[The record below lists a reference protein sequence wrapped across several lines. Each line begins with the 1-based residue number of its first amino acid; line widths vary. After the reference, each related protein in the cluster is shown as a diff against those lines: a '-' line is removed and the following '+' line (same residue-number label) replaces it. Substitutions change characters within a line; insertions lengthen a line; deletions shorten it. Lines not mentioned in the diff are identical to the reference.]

1 MFTVKEIME
10 ITEGTLLQG
19 DEHTEI
25 TSVHFDSRKLE
36 DGALFVALTGGA
48 RDGHEFLSNAA
59 QIGAVAAFVSDEAKA
74 RQAGLA
80 ESFALILV
88 GNTEKAFQQIA
99 RIYRNRLSLP
109 IAAIT
114 GSNGKTTTK
123 DILAHLLSGQKK
135 VYKTYKNFNNHLG
148 VPLSLLQ
155 ITPDTN
161 AAVLELGM
169 NHAGEIDFLAG
180 MVRPTFSVITN
191 VNDAHIEFFE
201 SREMIAQ
208 AKGEILGHTDPQ
220 GFACLNQD
228 NELVAN
234 LAHLNPGKTFFYHV
248 QHEGEESR
256 AADIIASNISFDE
269 NGSHFIIT
277 TNEGEQFNCFMP
289 LFGEHNISNALPCIF
304 IAMHLGISTEEI
316 TERLATLSI
325 STMRFERVDGAN
337 GLLIIND
344 AYNASPSSMLASI
357 KTFLSIYPQ
366 RKKVLV
372 LGDMF
377 ELGEQSAAYHL
388 EVGEELKAMEGIF
401 EVIAIGNDAKHLA
414 EGYGTKAKYF
424 ADKEEAAVYL
434 ETFKRQDVALLLKAS
449 RGMALE
455 TLLDKLC

>member
-1 MFTVKEIME
+1 MFTVQEIVE

-19 DEHTEI
+19 DETTEI
-25 TSVHFDSRKLE
+25 TSVHFDSRKLT
-36 DGALFVALTGGA
+36 DRSLFVALTGGT
-48 RDGHEFLSNAA
+48 RDGHEFLPNAA
-59 QIGAVAAFVSDEAKA
+59 KAGACAAFVSNETKA
-74 RQAGLA
+74 REAGLA
-80 ESFALILV
+80 DTFALILV
-88 GNTEKAFQQIA
+88 KDTEKAFQQIA

-155 ITPDTN
+155 IEPDTE

-180 MVRPTFSVITN
+180 LVRPTFSVITN
-191 VNDAHIEFFE
+191 VNDAHMEFFD
-201 SREMIAQ
+201 SKEMIAQ
-208 AKGEILGHTDPQ
+208 AKGEILGHTDPK

-234 LAHLNPGKTFFYHV
+234 LAYLNPGKTYFYHV
-248 QHEGEESR
+248 HQEGEEPR
-256 AADIIASNISFDE
+256 AADITASAISFDE
-269 NGSHFIIT
+269 HGSHFVVT
-277 TNEGEQFNCFMP
+277 TNKGEQFKCFMP
-289 LFGEHNISNALPCIF
+289 LFGEHNISNALPGIF
-304 IAMHLGISTEEI
+304 IALHLGLTPEEI
-316 TERLATLSI
+316 VKQLATLSI
-325 STMRFERVDGAN
+325 STMRFERVDGAG

-344 AYNASPSSMLASI
+344 AYNASPSSMIASVR
-357 KTFLSIYPQ
+357 TFLSIYPE

-377 ELGEQSAAYHL
+377 ELGAQSKAYHQ
-388 EVGEELKAMEGIF
+388 EVGEELKAMKQEF
-401 EVIAIGNDAKHLA
+401 ELVAIGKDAKFLA
-414 EGYGTKAKYF
+414 EGYGPGAKYF
-424 ADKEEAAVYL
+424 TDKEEAASYL
-434 ETFKRQDVALLLKAS
+434 ASFKNGDYALLLKAS

-455 TLLDKLC
+455 TLLDSLC